1 MPSGART
8 AWPSFSLLPTI
19 VMSVH
24 PSPLVRL
31 LVSFY
36 DIARRKSRFW
46 HLSGL
51 PKAFHALAA
60 GGQDRE
66 QASLRPLDLWCRR
79 AHVSSRS
86 SHSHW
91 IRHRRRSSGP
101 AMEQGQDEQNHLEQ
115 CEQVHLSHHNRSRTK
130 QPLPHCEEQ
139 DGLKTFMRNV
149 QLISNCVSLPFSPL
163 YK

>member
-36 DIARRKSRFW
+36 DIERRKSRFW

-101 AMEQGQDEQNHLEQ
+101 AMVSNSKGRTSRITSSDA
-115 CEQVHLSHHNRSRTK
+115 NRSICLTTTEAAPTTPPTLR
-130 QPLPHCEEQ
+130 
-139 DGLKTFMRNV
+139 GARRA
-149 QLISNCVSLPFSPL
+149 
-163 YK
+163 